1 MKTKFSEQYPMTER
15 ELKGILEN
23 GIIVF
28 DTNVLLNL
36 YFYTVETKNKMIGV
50 MEKYKERL
58 WMPYQVG
65 WEFFNNRE
73 NRIETLHGSCDIIK
87 AKVTEAKNAFA
98 SLLNNSF
105 KRHPYIVRE
114 KLIEKF
120 NKGLEEVEKE
130 LESLK
135 SKDPDYATNDTVW
148 EKLTNL
154 YDGRVGEDYSMDI
167 LEKIYAEGEKRY
179 AIEIPPGYC
188 DIKDKKDRGPRHLYG
203 DLIIWKMVVEH
214 SKIEAADV
222 IFVTEEKK
230 PDWYD
235 KKKQLPRKDLMREFC
250 LDSGGQK
257 VLICDQEKFLRL
269 VEKYLGEVV
278 DDKAIEEIKDVAK
291 EDEQRKREEANE
303 RRRRLSMAIDKEY
316 GSVIGSSIWNTPEG
330 RRHLWNA
337 GMRLDGSVFGSSS
350 FGPSYFP
357 MSDLSPETRAIIE
370 GLDERSFDTKIYP
383 EVAFEMPEG
392 FSPDLFIPQTPIIE
406 PKGKTTTKDK

>member
-1 MKTKFSEQYPMTER
+1 MTED

-36 YFYTVETKNKMIGV
+36 YFYTVETKNKMIAV

-73 NRIETLHGSCDIIK
+73 NRIETLHESCDKIK
-87 AKVTEAKNAFA
+87 AKITEAKNSFA
-98 SLLNNSF
+98 SLLNNNF

-130 LESLK
+130 LQDLK
-135 SKDPDYATNDTVW
+135 SKDPDYATKDAVW

-154 YDGRVGEDYSMDI
+154 YDGRVGEDYSLDR
-167 LEKIYAEGEKRY
+167 LEKIYSEGEKRY
-179 AIEIPPGYC
+179 ALEIPPGYC
-188 DIKDKKDRGPRHLYG
+188 DIKDKKDRGYRHLYG
-203 DLIIWKMVVEH
+203 DLIIWKMVIEH
-214 SKIEAADV
+214 SKVEARNV
-222 IFVTEEKK
+222 VFVTEEKK

-235 KKKQLPRKDLMREFC
+235 KKKQLPRKDLMCEFC
-250 LDSGGQK
+250 KDSGGQK
-257 VLICDQEKFLRL
+257 VLICDQERFLRL
-269 VEKYLGEVV
+269 VEKYLGEAV

-291 EDEQRKREEANE
+291 EEEQRKREESIK

-316 GSVIGSSIWNTPEG
+316 SSVFGSSIWNSLEG

-337 GMRLDGSVFGSSS
+337 GMRLDGSVFGSSG
-350 FGPSYFP
+350 FGQSYIP
-357 MSDLSPETRAIIE
+357 LSDLSPETRAIIE
-370 GLDERSFDTKIYP
+370 GLDEHSLETKVYP
-383 EVAFEMPEG
+383 SEAFEIIEG
-392 FSPDLFIPQTPIIE
+392 YTPDVLISKTPIIDPE
-406 PKGKTTTKDK
+406 SKTTTKDKKKI